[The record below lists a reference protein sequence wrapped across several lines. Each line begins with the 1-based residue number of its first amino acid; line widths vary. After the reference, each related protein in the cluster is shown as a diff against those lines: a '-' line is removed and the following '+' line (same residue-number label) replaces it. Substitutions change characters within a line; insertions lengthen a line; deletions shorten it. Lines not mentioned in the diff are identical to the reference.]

1 MNELKNI
8 KWETRHFGGH
18 ANSIRNPKDVN
29 VSMTQKTGLSI
40 SFHQRVL
47 ERIALTGYIV
57 FALDE
62 EDDLIYFKPAQA
74 NEGWK
79 LHKAPKSARM
89 RINAKDAS
97 FNEKYKDAV
106 GSYDLQY
113 HTGLGLFF
121 IDLMEGKV
129 SKP

>member
-1 MNELKNI
+1 MSELKNI
-8 KWETRHFGGH
+8 KWETPNAGH
-18 ANSIRNPKDVN
+18 RGDLRNPKDVT
-29 VSMTQKTGLSI
+29 VSLTKKTGLI
-40 SFHQRVL
+40 FSFHQRVL
-47 ERIALTGYIV
+47 ERIALTGYLV

-62 EDDLIYFKPAQA
+62 EDDLIFFKPAQA
-74 NEGWK
+74 AEGWK
-79 LHKAPKSARM
+79 LHKSGNGSRTRLKAGK
-89 RINAKDAS
+89 AS

-129 SKP
+129 NKP